1 MCEKGFAFISK
12 FSHIERK
19 YKDMLEHLTSQDRA
33 DKSKLKSDELA
44 GHTQRLLKQN
54 MKELLLGLVD
64 IELLLSNELTREYLH
79 VLIQN
84 NFNEGGPAVLSKSD
98 KTGFLSTTKGM
109 DLLRILPRFCEC
121 LVMLHVYLEKARS
134 LLNFSTSI
142 SELVHHI
149 ENGSKII
156 LYKLIEPVQ
165 SVSLVQVPLGTTV
178 A

>member
-1 MCEKGFAFISK
+1 
-12 FSHIERK
+12 
-19 YKDMLEHLTSQDRA
+19 MLEHLISQDRA

-79 VLIQN
+79 LLIQN
-84 NFNEGGPAVLSKSD
+84 RLTEGGVLLHGKNE
-98 KTGFLSTTKGM
+98 KGFLSTSKGM

-142 SELVHHI
+142 SELVQHI